1 MSFFVTD
8 DNAYRILDVDD
19 DDAQLSDVV
28 SGAGLSYESGNGF
41 YEVGRKKETV
51 SANKK
56 VVLIDKSDS
65 SDGTDDTAQ
74 ISKLLKVKLGKGKV
88 QINSASNT
96 KYKIFVQ
103 STSSNRKLKAGTQ
116 VLYQVDKSEVKK
128 AQKKKSQNN
137 HNQNRYL
144 MMRRK

>member
-1 MSFFVTD
+1 VT
-8 DNAYRILDVDD
+8 
-19 DDAQLSDVV
+19 
-28 SGAGLSYESGNGF
+28 
-41 YEVGRKKETV
+41 RKKETV

-65 SDGTDDTAQ
+65 SDGTDDISQ

-103 STSSNRKLKAGTQ
+103 STSSNRKLKSGTQ

-128 AQKKKSQNN
+128 AQKKKVRTSSS
-137 HNQNRYL
+137 RTGI
-144 MMRRK
+144 